1 MKRAIILI
9 VLLLFFCNV
18 RKSEDNPIHHLSWKL
33 QTKIFLWEIFYKNL
47 WNKTLNHL
55 VEKISNQVDDSIK
68 MGQLIHTGV
77 SGKNVQ
83 NGISEQ
89 IEKFCPGGIIFF
101 KSNIESK
108 EQLIKFINELQQIS
122 KKNCKIPLFFSID
135 QEWGRVDRIDFTTEF
150 PSALAIGQTDKP
162 EYAWLSGFF
171 TGYEVSQLGINF
183 IFAPVADINNN
194 PENPVINTRSFGS
207 DKERVSHMVVSYI
220 EGMNFTNGIG
230 FLKHFPGHGDTR
242 VDSHLDLPVILKNKE
257 ELKDFELFP
266 FIEGI
271 RKGAKGVMIAHI
283 LYPLIDE
290 QFPST
295 LSPKIVDELLKKEL
309 SFAGLIITDAME
321 MKAVSDKYKLEEA
334 SLMSLNAGVDI
345 ILLTAQNDNISK
357 IYKKLKLSYDNNILS
372 KQRIDESFK
381 KQMYYK
387 LDVGLWTVEE
397 LQEFFSLKE
406 EELKYYKTM
415 LGFKNQLSEEIYEE
429 LNGLY
434 PDISYQISYDSIRAL
449 YKDFS
454 FSFGE
459 ETISVFLKSEIIK
472 EELQRLQEQQKQIKI
487 YDKNEFFRL
496 KKSFKDDIVIYEIQS
511 LEEWNKIAQEEKSY
525 KILIGLYL
533 GNPFGKIYLK
543 ENQFIVASFSPTK
556 NSQRAIIRKIFR
568 EPIPKANLNLMPLLN
583 QEIKK

>member
-1 MKRAIILI
+1 
-9 VLLLFFCNV
+9 
-18 RKSEDNPIHHLSWKL
+18 
-33 QTKIFLWEIFYKNL
+33 
-47 WNKTLNHL
+47 
-55 VEKISNQVDDSIK
+55 
-68 MGQLIHTGV
+68 
-77 SGKNVQ
+77 
-83 NGISEQ
+83 
-89 IEKFCPGGIIFF
+89 
-101 KSNIESK
+101 
-108 EQLIKFINELQQIS
+108 
-122 KKNCKIPLFFSID
+122 
-135 QEWGRVDRIDFTTEF
+135 
-150 PSALAIGQTDKP
+150 
-162 EYAWLSGFF
+162 
-171 TGYEVSQLGINF
+171 
-183 IFAPVADINNN
+183 
-194 PENPVINTRSFGS
+194 
-207 DKERVSHMVVSYI
+207 
-220 EGMNFTNGIG
+220 
-230 FLKHFPGHGDTR
+230 
-242 VDSHLDLPVILKNKE
+242 
-257 ELKDFELFP
+257 
-266 FIEGI
+266 
-271 RKGAKGVMIAHI
+271 
-283 LYPLIDE
+283 
-290 QFPST
+290 
-295 LSPKIVDELLKKEL
+295 
-309 SFAGLIITDAME
+309 

-345 ILLTAQNDNISK
+345 ILLTAQNDNINK

-372 KQRIDESFK
+372 KQRLDESFK

-387 LDVGLWTVEE
+387 LDVGLWTIEE

-472 EELQRLQEQQKQIKI
+472 EELQILQEQQKQIKI

-583 QEIKK
+583 HEIKK

>member
-1 MKRAIILI
+1 MKRSIILI

-47 WNKTLNHL
+47 WNKTLNQL

-83 NGISEQ
+83 KGIYEQ
-89 IEKFCPGGIIFF
+89 IESFCPGGIIFF

-207 DKERVSHMVVSYI
+207 DKERVSRMVVSYI

-345 ILLTAQNDNISK
+345 ILLTAQNDNINK

-372 KQRIDESFK
+372 KQRIDESFN

-387 LDVGLWTVEE
+387 LDVGLWTIEE

-459 ETISVFLKSEIIK
+459 ETISIFLKSEIIK
-472 EELQRLQEQQKQIKI
+472 EELQILQEQQKQIKI

-511 LEEWNKIAQEEKSY
+511 LEEWNKIAQEENSY

-568 EPIPKANLNLMPLLN
+568 ESIPKANLNLMPLLN
-583 QEIKK
+583 HEIKK

>member
-1 MKRAIILI
+1 MKRSILLI

-47 WNKTLNHL
+47 WNKTLNQL

-68 MGQLIHTGV
+68 MGQLIHTGI

-83 NGISEQ
+83 KGISEQ
-89 IEKFCPGGIIFF
+89 IESFCPGGIILF

-150 PSALAIGQTDKP
+150 PSALAIGQTGKP

-207 DKERVSHMVVSYI
+207 DKERVSRMVVSYI

-309 SFAGLIITDAME
+309 SFGGLIITDAME

-345 ILLTAQNDNISK
+345 ILLTAQNDNINK

-372 KQRIDESFK
+372 KQRIDESFN

-387 LDVGLWTVEE
+387 LDVGLWTIEE

-472 EELQRLQEQQKQIKI
+472 EELQMLQEQQKQIKI

-583 QEIKK
+583 HEIKK